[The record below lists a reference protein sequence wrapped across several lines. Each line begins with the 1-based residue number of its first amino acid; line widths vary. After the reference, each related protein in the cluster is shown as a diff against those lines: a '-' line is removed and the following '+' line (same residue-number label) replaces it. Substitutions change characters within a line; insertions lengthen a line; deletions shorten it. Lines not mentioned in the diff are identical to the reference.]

1 MPFLPAVIGA
11 IAAAGLS
18 GAVIGGIT
26 ITALGASLIG
36 GLITIASTFALA
48 PILGGGASE
57 VGRDQ
62 ARGVTQNISNPI
74 GPLPVIYGR
83 YRLAGSR
90 VYVHTT
96 GATNEFMHLVIAWC
110 EGEIDAIEE
119 IYFDD
124 VISSD
129 GRYAGLVTV
138 THYLGTDSQTANAAL
153 IAASPHWTSAHR
165 LRGVAY
171 SYFKLEYDP
180 EAFPNIPVVS
190 AVIRGR
196 KVANVTT
203 AAVAWSQSP
212 ADCIYDYM
220 TNTRYGRSIPAAEI
234 NLASFQTARA
244 NFAATITNPPEPSQ
258 ATYTLDGVID
268 IDQLPLDNLRAMLS
282 SCRAM
287 MPYTGGQYRLIG
299 DQAEASVFDFDT
311 ANMVGGLSIT
321 LDSKEGR
328 FNRVKANYYNDD
340 RQWQPDLVISDS
352 TTYRTADNGTLLV
365 RDIQLPF
372 TTDFYRAR
380 RIAHLELKQSRA
392 TIACSFSALLDGLR
406 AEVGSVVQ
414 ITHPTPGWVSKKFR
428 VLGIELDSI
437 DTVKITAR
445 EYDTIYSPT
454 APPTRP
460 GVTVITLPPP
470 NKIEDSVN
478 PDNFDI
484 TAFWQYSFEGGDV
497 QGWAQNDGSIAANAD
512 ACVGLVAGLV
522 THGGGGNV
530 ASASIPLSQAFV
542 QTALAVAGRQI
553 RVQMFAKQPA
563 ANAAAGF
570 KFRLVGSSA
579 SSPWQTFTTTA
590 GCVAYGYVWRPAS
603 AQTSITLQVQGDSNN
618 AGTMATLIDNVAAWI
633 LPDFINAANISTWID
648 TLAVGSA
655 YIADL
660 AVLTAKIANLAVTT
674 GKINDLAV
682 TTLKIGDQQV
692 TFPLTVEVASHSV
705 AGNSGGAWVNIT
717 GASLTLPAAAT
728 GTRGKVI
735 VMVSCS
741 SLRPIAA
748 GNDFAYMRVTRD
760 GSAISYNMA
769 GIAYIGFP
777 EIVSPAIILI
787 DTPNNS
793 AHTYRVQRFHDD
805 SFSVKD
811 LVMVLIEAK
820 K

>member
-11 IAAAGLS
+11 IATAGLS
-18 GAVIGGIT
+18 GAVIGGVT

-36 GLITIASTFALA
+36 GLVTIASTFALA
-48 PILGGGASE
+48 PLLGNGASE

-74 GPLPVIYGR
+74 APLPVIYGR
-83 YRLAGSR
+83 TRLAGTR
-90 VYVHTT
+90 VYVETT
-96 GATNEFMHLVIAWC
+96 GATNEFMHLVISWC

-124 VISSD
+124 VISTD

-138 THYLGTDSQTANAAL
+138 AHYVGTDSQTANAAL
-153 IAASPHWTSAHR
+153 IAASAHWTSAHR

-196 KVANVTT
+196 RVANVST

-212 ADCIYDYM
+212 ADCLYDYL
-220 TNTRYGRSIPAAEI
+220 TNARYGCGFPTAEI

-244 NFAATITNPPEPSQ
+244 NFAATISNAPEPSQ
-258 ATYTLDGVID
+258 ATYALDGVID
-268 IDQLPLDNLRAMLS
+268 IDQLPIDNARAMLS
-282 SCRAM
+282 SCRGM
-287 MPYTGGQYRLIG
+287 LPYVGGQYQLIG
-299 DQAEASVFDFDT
+299 DQAEASVFDFDES
-311 ANMVGGLSIT
+311 NMVGGLSIT
-321 LDSKEGR
+321 LDSKDAR

-340 RQWQPDLVISDS
+340 RNWQPDIVITDS
-352 TTYRTADNGTLLV
+352 TTYRTADNGTLLT
-365 RDIQLPF
+365 REIQLPF
-372 TTDFYRAR
+372 TTDFYRVR
-380 RIAHLELKQSRA
+380 RITNLELKQSRA
-392 TIACSFSALLDGLR
+392 TIAVSFATFLSGLR
-406 AEVGSVVQ
+406 AEVGSVVTV
-414 ITHPTPGWVSKKFR
+414 THSTPGWVNKKFR

-445 EYDTIYSPT
+445 EYDNIYTPT

-460 GVTVITLPPP
+460 GVSVITLPPP
-470 NKIEDSVN
+470 TRIENDINGDS
-478 PDNFDI
+478 FQL
-484 TAFWQYSFEGGDV
+484 TTFWQYSFEGGDV
-497 QGWAQNDGSIAANAD
+497 AGWAQNDGTIAANAD

-530 ASASIPLSQAFV
+530 SSASIVVSQAFV
-542 QTALAVAGRQI
+542 QTALTVARRQI
-553 RVQMFAKQPA
+553 RIQLIAKQPA
-563 ANAAAGF
+563 AGAAAGF
-570 KFRLVGSSA
+570 KMRVVGNSLSSA
-579 SSPWQTFTTTA
+579 WQTFTTTA
-590 GCVAYGYVWRPAS
+590 SCASYGFVWRPAS
-603 AQTSITLQVQGDSNN
+603 GQTTLRLEIQGDSNN
-618 AGTMATLIDNVAAWI
+618 AGVGATLIDNVAMWI
-633 LPDFINAANISTWID
+633 LPDFIDAATISTWID
-648 TLAVGSA
+648 TAAIGSA

-692 TFPLTVEVASHSV
+692 TFPLTVEVPSHSV
-705 AGNSGGAWVNIT
+705 AGSSGGVWVNIP
-717 GASLTLPAAAT
+717 GASLTLPAATA

-735 VMVSCS
+735 VLVSCS
-741 SLRPIAA
+741 SLRPISA
-748 GNDFAYMRVTRD
+748 GNDFAYLRVTRD
-760 GSAISYNMA
+760 GSAISYNMK
-769 GIAYIGFP
+769 GIAFIGFP
-777 EIVSPAIILI
+777 EVISPAIILI

-793 AHTYRVQRFHDD
+793 AHTYRVQRFHDA
-805 SFSVKD
+805 SFRVVD
-811 LVMVLIEAK
+811 LVMTLIEAK